1 MTLREAV
8 PYVAGAYLVVWLVIL
23 AYVGIIGRKLT
34 RLEATLEELERAAA
48 TDPSTK

>member
-1 MTLREAV
+1 MTLKEAV
-8 PYVAGAYLVVWLVIL
+8 PYVAAAYIVVWLVIL

-34 RLEATLEELERAAA
+34 RLEATLEELESAAP

>member
-1 MTLREAV
+1 MTLKDAV

-34 RLEATLEELERAAA
+34 RLERALDDLERAAPK
-48 TDPSTK
+48 DSSTE